1 MDAVYFKATPPSSK
15 VRTNDIQ
22 VTTHKSALFHTSD
35 GIDRFGNSGESR
47 ITPCRQGWIRICDP
61 VPRFWPVL
69 CTLRADWASTLLDR
83 SGVVGGGQIRGEE
96 GRLVL
101 RLRLGGCMVGWLWH
115 FVSSLFPSRL
125 KVCDED

>member
-1 MDAVYFKATPPSSK
+1 MQCILRQRHHPQKFERTISK
-15 VRTNDIQ
+15 SQPTNQ
-22 VTTHKSALFHTSD
+22 RSFHTSN

-47 ITPCRQGWIRICDP
+47 ITPSRQGWIRICDP

-69 CTLRADWASTLLDR
+69 HTLRADWASTLLDR

-96 GRLVL
+96 GVGFKVEIRWVV
-101 RLRLGGCMVGWLWH
+101 VGWLWH